1 MTSSTLAATRRALDP
16 SFTRHYFIGRGI
28 DLGPGSEPLAGFA
41 GAFPAITA
49 LDTAAWPPE
58 HLEALPGLADDSYD
72 FVHSDL
78 SLAIVK
84 NCFAALQRWF
94 ALVRPGGH
102 LILRVPDEDMAGRG
116 LYPNPLAPEWK
127 WTFTIYKRQSWSA
140 KSINLVNL
148 IMTLGEA
155 AEIKRLLSLDGEMD
169 FSAPIDFGTPPSGEA
184 GIEAVIRKRR
194 EKDVSQGGRLTPD
207 PILASV

>member
-1 MTSSTLAATRRALDP
+1 MENS
-16 SFTRHYFIGRGI
+16 
-28 DLGPGSEPLAGFA
+28 
-41 GAFPAITA
+41 
-49 LDTAAWPPE
+49 
-58 HLEALPGLADDSYD
+58 
-72 FVHSDL
+72 
-78 SLAIVK
+78 
-84 NCFAALQRWF
+84 FAALQRWF
-94 ALVRPGGH
+94 ALVRPGGQ
-102 LILRVPDEDMAGRG
+102 LSLRVPDEDMAGRG
-116 LYPNPLAPEWK
+116 LYPNPLAPDWK

-155 AEIKRLLSLDGEMD
+155 AEIKRLLTLDGEMD

-194 EKDVSQGGRLTPD
+194 ERDVTQGGRLTPD